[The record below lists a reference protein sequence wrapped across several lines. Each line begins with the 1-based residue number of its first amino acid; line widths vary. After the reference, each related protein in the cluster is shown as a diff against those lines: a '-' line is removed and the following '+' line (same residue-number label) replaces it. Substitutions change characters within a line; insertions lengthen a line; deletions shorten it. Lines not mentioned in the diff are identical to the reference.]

1 MVKPSK
7 MCGFFVRSCFL
18 MIMIRQS
25 IISEFG
31 KKETTYGNQS
41 KLLHLKALESLE
53 NNGKVRY
60 PNSGKHQ
67 MKIKSG

>member
-1 MVKPSK
+1 
-7 MCGFFVRSCFL
+7 
-18 MIMIRQS
+18 MIRQS